1 MKTDTSPSNS
11 PFYFD
16 EVHCEYVC
24 KGCGRALDT
33 DTVLEDLNE
42 AGLVARTMLY
52 CPLCGYPGDGKS
64 GDPEDPERY
73 THGSVECIDAIE
85 SALTPEEFR
94 GFCKGNA
101 LKYIWR
107 ERWKGGQLDIDKAV
121 DYLGRL

>member
-1 MKTDTSPSNS
+1 M
-11 PFYFD
+11 
-16 EVHCEYVC
+16 C

-52 CPLCGYPGDGKS
+52 CPMCGYPGDGKS
-64 GDPEDPERY
+64 GGPEDPERY